1 MKIKDTVAPIPIE
14 LLKEYF
20 SDDSIVFNIDYSKS
34 LLKGDKIITYLS
46 NLDVPCK
53 LTGWDKVSTE
63 DKLSFVKEYMNAKL
77 VIVSPELEVCV
88 LKILYEAAEYS
99 FFISYEGH
107 VENIL
112 DKDEIEQFIK
122 ENKEMIDKWL
132 IMMASLS
139 LFGVYT
145 IPEFQQMVKDEYEM
159 IDDYD
164 YCGVNFVRL
173 LHHEIAQ
180 ELMTA
185 ETDDIYYFEKQFNEP
200 MFKGKNLFAY
210 WENDANSLAIMSWAI
225 SSGEATYQ
233 QFHSEIEKGYEDASA
248 I

>member
-1 MKIKDTVAPIPIE
+1 MKIKDTVAPIPID

-20 SDDSIVFNIDYSKS
+20 SDDSIIFNIDYSES

-63 DKLSFVKEYMNAKL
+63 DKFSFIKDYMNAKL
-77 VIVSPELEVCV
+77 VINITELEVCV

-99 FFISYEGH
+99 FFINYAN

-112 DKDEIEQFIK
+112 DKEEIDKFVK
-122 ENKEMIDKWL
+122 ENKELIDKWL
-132 IMMASLS
+132 IMLASCS
-139 LFGVYT
+139 VYGVYT
-145 IPEFQQMVKDEYEM
+145 ITEFQQAVKDEYET

-173 LHHEIAQ
+173 LQHEITQ
-180 ELMTA
+180 ELITA
-185 ETDDIYYFEKQFNEP
+185 ERDDVYYFEKQFNEP

-210 WENDANSLAIMSWAI
+210 WQNDANTLAIMSWGI
-225 SSGEATYQ
+225 SSGDITFDKFQ
-233 QFHSEIEKGYEDASA
+233 SEIEKGYEDASA